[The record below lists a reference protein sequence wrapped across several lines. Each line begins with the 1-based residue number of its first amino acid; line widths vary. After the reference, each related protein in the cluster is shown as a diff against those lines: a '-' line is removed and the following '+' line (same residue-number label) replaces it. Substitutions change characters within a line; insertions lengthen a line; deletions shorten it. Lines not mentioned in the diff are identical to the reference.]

1 MLCQWILDACCFAT
15 IFEWIFLD
23 DPLIDL
29 ALTDL
34 GACQCLLRYCQKKG
48 SKNFIF
54 SLFYCIILVFTCMHR
69 CKKGLISFF
78 KLSRI
83 IPNNF
88 SMHAAKC
95 CLKSNA
101 GYLAST
107 LDWLFVFPTIP
118 LYPLEIPIPIE
129 DDRRPWKLLYLVEWF
144 TRNLFISPN
153 FQVGS
158 IHMPYD
164 QIRLKGKYGCDVKPQ
179 YLYWLPW
186 VNFEEDRKG

>member
-15 IFEWIFLD
+15 MFEWIFLD

-34 GACQCLLRYCQKKG
+34 GACQCSLRIL
-48 SKNFIF
+48 SKREKEVKRRFLFLFFF
-54 SLFYCIILVFTCMHR
+54 SCFDSKILVFTCMHR

-88 SMHAAKC
+88 SMHAARC
-95 CLKSNA
+95 CLKSSA

-118 LYPLEIPIPIE
+118 LYPLDIPMPTE
-129 DDRRPWKLLYLVEWF
+129 DDRRPWKLLYLVEKF
-144 TRNLFISPN
+144 KQMKS
-153 FQVGS
+153 VS
-158 IHMPYD
+158 
-164 QIRLKGKYGCDVKPQ
+164 
-179 YLYWLPW
+179 
-186 VNFEEDRKG
+186 

>member
-15 IFEWIFLD
+15 IFEWIFLE

-34 GACQCLLRYCQKKG
+34 GACQCSLILLLKK
-48 SKNFIF
+48 SFKKL
-54 SLFYCIILVFTCMHR
+54 LFPTPLCCTTLAFTCMHR

-83 IPNNF
+83 MPNNF
-88 SMHAAKC
+88 SMHAARC
-95 CLKSNA
+95 CLKSSA

-118 LYPLEIPIPIE
+118 LYPLEIPIPTE
-129 DDRRPWKLLYLVEWF
+129 DDRRPWQLSIFSWMIQMK
-144 TRNLFISPN
+144 FI
-153 FQVGS
+153 
-158 IHMPYD
+158 Y
-164 QIRLKGKYGCDVKPQ
+164 
-179 YLYWLPW
+179 
-186 VNFEEDRKG
+186 